1 MTLSKASPQLQIIHI
16 KYLTVWSL
24 LFLVKSLNVFL
35 GEVYVARLLLNFII
49 SLVLIFLLFIFF
61 FFKWKNKCAVLLFG
75 ILYNQH
81 NYNPHFWKNVAF
93 HSALI
98 RSAFGGC
105 YLSCFVAVIIVFN
118 ILLSHQKKQ
127 TAITSHRHNTTMQR
141 SSRAASSVDYHFDC
155 SIIWI
160 YLYLFHSQSSPT
172 QINTKAFPMFNP

>member
-1 MTLSKASPQLQIIHI
+1 MITTFSSEKSQRVLRR
-16 KYLTVWSL
+16 SL
-24 LFLVKSLNVFL
+24 CCKIVAELHYFL
-35 GEVYVARLLLNFII
+35 GSNF
-49 SLVLIFLLFIFF
+49 SSFFF
-61 FFKWKNKCAVLLFG
+61 FFKWKNKCAVLLFS